1 VSRARESGSL
11 TVPADSAIYR
21 PANWLDPLDW
31 TQVFP
36 KAQPV
41 EIDIGSGK
49 GGFLL
54 WAAQAIPER
63 NFLGIERQL
72 IRLRKVDKKILRLQ
86 LPNARQMRCEA
97 SYLVSKLIRDGAVA
111 AYHIYFPD
119 PWPKRRHHPRR
130 LFQPEFIREL
140 HRTLG
145 KGGAVH
151 AATDDLDYF
160 EYIQKVMRA
169 SGLFTEQETDL
180 LPVEAQTEFEK
191 IFLAQGK
198 QIGRAKYLRKA

>member
-1 VSRARESGSL
+1 MSRARESGNL
-11 TVPADSAIYR
+11 TAPAHSTIYQ
-21 PANWLDPLDW
+21 PANWLDLLDW

-49 GGFLL
+49 GGYLL
-54 WAAQAIPER
+54 WAAQTKPGI

-72 IRLRKVDKKILRLQ
+72 IRLRKVDKKILRFELT
-86 LPNARQMRCEA
+86 NARQMRCEA
-97 SYLVSKLIRDGAVA
+97 SYLVGKLIPAGSVA

-119 PWPKRRHHPRR
+119 PWPKRRHHSRR
-130 LFQPEFIREL
+130 VFQPEFIRDL
-140 HRTLG
+140 HRTLAP
-145 KGGAVH
+145 GGVVH
-151 AATDDLDYF
+151 AATDDPDYF

-169 SGLFTEQETDL
+169 SGLFTERSADS

-198 QIGRAKYLRKA
+198 KIGRAKYLRS